1 MRILFL
7 GDIVGKPG
15 VNLVRRA
22 LPGIRYRERLD
33 FVVANAENAADGS
46 GLLVKQFR
54 QLRQSGVDLITMG
67 DHVYKRREIIPLMD
81 EEQAICRPANF
92 PEGAPGKE
100 FGLGAAANGVTVA
113 SFVLL
118 GRTFMRPAEC
128 PYRTADRILAQL
140 AGRAACVIVDIH
152 AEATADKYLL
162 AHYLKG
168 RVAAIFGTH
177 THVPTADEQIFPGG
191 TAFICDVGMCGP
203 YSSILGR
210 SVEHVLKTAVSFVPH
225 NFNVATDDV
234 RLSGA
239 IVDVEPKTGR
249 ASSIRRFLL
258 FERDAGMPPP
268 DLELTPVP
276 PRM

>member
-7 GDIVGKPG
+7 GDIVGRPG
-15 VNLVRRA
+15 VNLVRQA
-22 LPGIRYRERLD
+22 LPSIRLKERID
-33 FVVANAENAADGS
+33 CVIANAENAADGS
-46 GLLVKQFR
+46 GLTVKQYR
-54 QLRQSGVDLITMG
+54 QLRQVGVDLITMG
-67 DHVYKRREIIPLMD
+67 DHVYKKREILPVLD
-81 EEQAICRPANF
+81 EDQAICRPANF

-100 FGLGAAANGVTVA
+100 FALGAVNGVHVA
-113 SFVLL
+113 AFVVL

-128 PYRTADRILAQL
+128 PYRTADRVLERL
-140 AGRAACVIVDIH
+140 AGRAAIAIVDMH

-203 YSSILGR
+203 YTSILGR
-210 SVEHVLKTAVSFVPH
+210 DVDNVLAAAVSFVPH
-225 NFNVATDDV
+225 AFNVATDDV

-239 IVDVEPKTGR
+239 IVDVDETTGR
-249 ASSIRRFLL
+249 ANSIRRFV
-258 FERDAGMPPP
+258 FTEKDAGGLPS
-268 DLELTPVP
+268 LSLTPAP
-276 PRM
+276 KP

>member
-22 LPGIRYRERLD
+22 LPGIRHRERLD
-33 FVVANAENAADGS
+33 YVVANAENAADGS
-46 GLLVKQFR
+46 GLLTKQYR
-54 QLRQSGVDLITMG
+54 QLRQAGVDLITMG
-67 DHVYKRREIIPLMD
+67 DHVYKRREIIPVLD

-100 FGLGAAANGVTVA
+100 FALGQAANGVNIA
-113 SFVLL
+113 CFVLL

-128 PYRTADRILAQL
+128 PYRTADRILAHL
-140 AGRAACVIVDIH
+140 TGRAACVIVDMH

-177 THVPTADEQIFPGG
+177 THVPTADEQIFPQG
-191 TAFICDVGMCGP
+191 TAFISDVGMCGP

-210 SVEHVLKTAVSFVPH
+210 SVDNVLATAVSFVPH

-234 RLSGA
+234 RLAGA
-239 IVDVEPKTGR
+239 IVEVDPSTGR
-249 ASSIRRFLL
+249 AHSIKRFLL
-258 FERDAGMPPP
+258 TEREAGTPPP
-268 DLELTPVP
+268 DLETPLP